1 MPELT
6 RLRVG
11 LRVYGALWVAYFV
24 AMGLIEVF
32 DLLAHDSTLGSLIM
46 WGHGQQG
53 VVLMLVAINLVIGV
67 FLFRSA
73 SDPLRHRSAIDLVL
87 AINTAHMAMMA
98 ALAFTEPHGH
108 IHLIGD
114 VPAGL
119 IPTLALWAL
128 WLPVRAHGTRIEQAP
143 AA

>member
-1 MPELT
+1 M
-6 RLRVG
+6 
-11 LRVYGALWVAYFV
+11 AYFV
-24 AMGLIEVF
+24 AMGSIEVF

-46 WGHGQQG
+46 WGHGQQA

-73 SDPLRHRSAIDLVL
+73 SDPLRYRSAIDLAL

-108 IHLIGD
+108 IHLVGD

-128 WLPVRAHGTRIEQAP
+128 WLPLRSRVTPEGLAP
-143 AA
+143 A

>member
-1 MPELT
+1 M

-32 DLLAHDSTLGSLIM
+32 DLLAHDSTLGSLVM
-46 WGHGQQG
+46 WGHGQPG
-53 VVLMLVAINLVIGV
+53 VVLMLVSVNLVIGV

-73 SDPLRHRSAIDLVL
+73 GDPLRHRSGIDLAL
-87 AINTAHMAMMA
+87 TINIAHMATMA
-98 ALAFTEPHGH
+98 TLAFTEPHGH
-108 IHLIGD
+108 VHLVGD

-119 IPTLALWAL
+119 IPTAALLAL
-128 WLPVRAHGTRIEQAP
+128 WLPVRARSLSLLRG
-143 AA
+143 